1 MSVWLTIPSARPVDE
16 VNACTAKWREMG
28 YRIALWRDKGQEHP
42 HANFTIESWTYPG
55 YSVAVNALMKHV
67 FAMDPDCKFCVA
79 AGDDTT
85 PDPIQ
90 TADTIAMQCSAY
102 FLGANCRWEVD
113 HGAPVPP
120 RIPIEAMSTFGVMQ
134 PTGDPWRDVQ
144 GRIIERIAG
153 SPWIGREWARRAYRG
168 KGPLPSMYTHCFSD
182 EELQCVAIEYGVF
195 WQRPD
200 LMHHHENWARKDG
213 ATYEKDMPAFLKDA
227 NSAEHWAKYKAIFTE
242 RKAAGFPGSEPVA

>member
-16 VNACTAKWREMG
+16 VNRTMGIWRSMG
-28 YRIALWRDKGQEHP
+28 YKIALWRDEWVHEAPEQP
-42 HANFTIESWTYPG
+42 HADFIIKSPVYLG

-67 FAMDPDCKFCVA
+67 FAVDPDCNWIVA

-85 PDPIQ
+85 PDPVQ

-102 FLGANCRWEVD
+102 FGPLDRRR
-113 HGAPVPP
+113 HG
-120 RIPIEAMSTFGVMQ
+120 SSFGVMQ

-153 SPWIGREWARRAYRG
+153 SPWIGREWARRAYQG
-168 KGPLPSMYTHCFSD
+168 NGPLCGLYTHCFAD
-182 EELQCVAIEYGVF
+182 EELQCVAQKYGVF

-200 LMHHHENWARKDG
+200 LTHHHQNWSRKDG
-213 ATYEKDMPAFLKDA
+213 ATYADMPAFLKDA

-242 RKAAGFPGSEPVA
+242 RKLNGFPGSEPIA

>member
-55 YSVAVNALMKHV
+55 YSVAANALMKHV
-67 FAMDPDCKFCVA
+67 FAMDPDCSFCVA

-153 SPWIGREWARRAYRG
+153 SPWIGREWARRAYQG
-168 KGPLPSMYTHCFSD
+168 NGPLPEHYRHCFAD
-182 EELQCVAIEYGVF
+182 EELQCVALKYGVF

-200 LMHHHENWARKDG
+200 LTHHHQNWARKDG
-213 ATYEKDMPAFLKDA
+213 ATYADMPEFLKDA

-242 RKAAGFPGSEPVA
+242 RRAAGFPGSDPIA